1 MRFYF
6 ILLLHYQGRS
16 YGMFWVLKE
25 FKLEYTFASISKF
38 CSTEIEICCSQQTH
52 SMGSKYTKNTVSAKA
67 LSAPD
72 QAGELTVLFRPLS
85 LISVGALCGEM
96 KGVK

>member
-1 MRFYF
+1 
-6 ILLLHYQGRS
+6 
-16 YGMFWVLKE
+16 
-25 FKLEYTFASISKF
+25 
-38 CSTEIEICCSQQTH
+38 
-52 SMGSKYTKNTVSAKA
+52 MGSKYTKNTVSAKA